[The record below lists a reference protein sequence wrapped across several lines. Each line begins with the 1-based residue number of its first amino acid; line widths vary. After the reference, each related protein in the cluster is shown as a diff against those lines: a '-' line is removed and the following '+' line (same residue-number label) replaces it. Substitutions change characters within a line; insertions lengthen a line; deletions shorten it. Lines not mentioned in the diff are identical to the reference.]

1 MPELRTVYFTRIDS
15 LVVGPLLLAATAK
28 GLRCVQFYKGKLPP
42 PPAKDE
48 TWVESPEY
56 LRPYISELESYFRGE
71 LRAFTCKLD
80 LVGTQFQ
87 KDCWQ
92 ALLRIPYGQTC
103 SYADIAAAIG
113 RPNAFRAVGQ
123 ANHDNPIAIIVPCH
137 RVLGA
142 DGTLTGYGGGLS
154 TKEKLLRLEGAKFR
168 LKAKSVANSSTG
180 TAARPAAGKFSILNR
195 FFRLFYPCGGLEPEG
210 GVPLL
215 GSGLAV
221 LPGFSVDV
229 GVDFSF
235 RGLIVS
241 LLTSFLLP
249 V

>member
-1 MPELRTVYFTRIDS
+1 MPELTTVYFARIDS

-42 PPAKDE
+42 PARDE
-48 TWVESPEY
+48 TWIESPEH

-71 LRAFTCKLD
+71 LQAFTCELD

-103 SYADIAAAIG
+103 SYADIASAIG

-168 LKAKSVANSSTG
+168 LKVKSVTNASTG
-180 TAARPAAGKFSILNR
+180 NTAENPPQA
-195 FFRLFYPCGGLEPEG
+195 
-210 GVPLL
+210 
-215 GSGLAV
+215 
-221 LPGFSVDV
+221 
-229 GVDFSF
+229 SF
-235 RGLIVS
+235 
-241 LLTSFLLP
+241 P
-249 V
+249 Y

>member
-1 MPELRTVYFTRIDS
+1 MPELRTVYFARVDS
-15 LVVGPLLLAATAK
+15 LVVGPLLLAAGAK
-28 GLRCVQFYKGKLPP
+28 GLRCLHFYKGTMPP
-42 PPAKDE
+42 AAKDE
-48 TWVESPEY
+48 TWIESPEH

-71 LRAFTCKLD
+71 LRAFTGELD

-103 SYADIAAAIG
+103 SYADIASAIG
-113 RPNAFRAVGQ
+113 RPNACRAVGQ

-168 LKAKSVANSSTG
+168 LKAKSAANASTG
-180 TAARPAAGKFSILNR
+180 NTAEAPPQA
-195 FFRLFYPCGGLEPEG
+195 
-210 GVPLL
+210 
-215 GSGLAV
+215 
-221 LPGFSVDV
+221 
-229 GVDFSF
+229 SF
-235 RGLIVS
+235 QY
-241 LLTSFLLP
+241 
-249 V
+249 